1 MYSADT
7 ECLNCSYVVSNLVKA
22 CTQYQNLKRITVTS
36 IRTITNMM
44 ATVPMEKDM
53 LPEIGNLLLLLLQ
66 CMSYNTGSN
75 YIHCTKVLF
84 VIMIIHVHVHVHV
97 HLLYRSTMIEQRL
110 NNLLLLNTHKKE
122 TDALDLVE
130 IANSFVSTIE
140 RQLNLLES
148 FYIKI
153 ICFMYRII
161 IIYFFQSLSSTMFV
175 TS

>member
-1 MYSADT
+1 M
-7 ECLNCSYVVSNLVKA
+7 
-22 CTQYQNLKRITVTS
+22 
-36 IRTITNMM
+36 
-44 ATVPMEKDM
+44 P
-53 LPEIGNLLLLLLQ
+53 
-66 CMSYNTGSN
+66 
-75 YIHCTKVLF
+75 CTKVLF
-84 VIMIIHVHVHVHV
+84 VIMIIHVHVHV

-153 ICFMYRII
+153 ICFTHVCIE
-161 IIYFFQSLSSTMFV
+161 
-175 TS
+175 

>member
-1 MYSADT
+1 
-7 ECLNCSYVVSNLVKA
+7 
-22 CTQYQNLKRITVTS
+22 
-36 IRTITNMM
+36 
-44 ATVPMEKDM
+44 
-53 LPEIGNLLLLLLQ
+53 
-66 CMSYNTGSN
+66 
-75 YIHCTKVLF
+75 
-84 VIMIIHVHVHVHV
+84 
-97 HLLYRSTMIEQRL
+97 MIEQRL

-140 RQLNLLES
+140 RQLES

>member
-1 MYSADT
+1 
-7 ECLNCSYVVSNLVKA
+7 
-22 CTQYQNLKRITVTS
+22 
-36 IRTITNMM
+36 
-44 ATVPMEKDM
+44 
-53 LPEIGNLLLLLLQ
+53 
-66 CMSYNTGSN
+66 
-75 YIHCTKVLF
+75 
-84 VIMIIHVHVHVHV
+84 
-97 HLLYRSTMIEQRL
+97 MIEQRL